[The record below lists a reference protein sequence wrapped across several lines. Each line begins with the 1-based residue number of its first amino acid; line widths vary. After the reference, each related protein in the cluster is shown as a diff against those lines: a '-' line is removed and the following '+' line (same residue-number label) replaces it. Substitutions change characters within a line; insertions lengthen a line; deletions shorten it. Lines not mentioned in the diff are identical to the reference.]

1 MNKLFK
7 KWLALVMIA
16 VFLVSGCGTQN
27 TAGTENVNNDT
38 TAENAS
44 FPDELYGET
53 YVVEDALAEPM
64 VPLAGTP
71 VSATM
76 KLPEASGVIVYG
88 GNAKSKGV
96 VVDASNTQYGYV
108 MVKYDGSSAAK
119 KKVIVQGPS
128 GVKYTYNLNKMGAYE
143 SFVLSDGDGK
153 YNIGVFENIE
163 GTKYSTLF
171 TQALDVKLEN
181 QFTPFLSSN
190 QYVNF
195 TADCAAVKKAA
206 ELTGGLNDELAKVQA
221 VYRFV
226 IENITYDKVEAQ
238 TVQSGYLPD
247 VDEVLATKTGICFDY
262 AALMASMLRSQNIP
276 TKLVV
281 GYTGSAYHAWIS
293 TYTVESG
300 WIEGVIF
307 FDGTTWKLMDPT
319 FASSSKSSDAIM
331 KYIGDGKNYSEKYL
345 Y

>member
-1 MNKLFK
+1 MKRMK
-7 KWLALVMIA
+7 KWLAFALTAVML
-16 VFLVSGCGTQN
+16 FTGCGTKG
-27 TAGTENVNNDT
+27 TADTDTTQTATENG
-38 TAENAS
+38 TA
-44 FPDELYGET
+44 FPEEMYGDD
-53 YVVEDALAEPM
+53 YVVEEALAEPM

-71 VSATM
+71 VYGTM
-76 KLPEASGVIVYG
+76 KLPEASGAIVYG
-88 GNAKSKGV
+88 GNSKSKGV
-96 VVDASNTQYGYV
+96 TVDASNTEYGYV
-108 MVKYDGSSAAK
+108 MVKYDGSSDKK
-119 KKVIVQGPS
+119 KKVILQCPNGA
-128 GVKYTYNLNKMGAYE
+128 KYTYNLNKKGDFE
-143 SFVLSDGDGK
+143 SFVLSGGDGK

-171 TQALDVKLEN
+171 SQAIDVKLAN

-195 TADCAAVKKAA
+195 TADCNAVKKAA
-206 ELTGGLNDELAKVQA
+206 ELAAGKTDELEIVQS
-221 VYRFV
+221 VYHFV
-226 IENITYDKVEAQ
+226 INHVTYDKAEAQ

-247 VDEVLATKTGICFDY
+247 VDEVLATKKGICFDY

-293 TYTVESG
+293 TYTEKSG
-300 WIEGVIF
+300 WVEGVIF

-319 FASSSKSSDAIM
+319 FASSSNSSDAIM